1 MSLVSKNWG
10 AYNVSKCSI
19 LHQFILVC
27 LDTTGACVRCRDCPN
42 RRLYQGDRRF
52 IDSSQ
57 SSNQVHIYLQVVH

>member
-1 MSLVSKNWG
+1 MYLSAV
-10 AYNVSKCSI
+10 

-27 LDTTGACVRCRDCPN
+27 LDPTGACVRCRDCPN
-42 RRLYQGDRRF
+42 RRLYQGDGRF